1 MQLLSLIVLAHY
13 IGFVE
18 MNTESSLSF

>member
-1 MQLLSLIVLAHY
+1 MQLLSLIVFAHY

-18 MNTESSLSF
+18 MNTESSMSF